1 MKKGGLYIGLLSI
14 GLLWFGWQG
23 PAFAETVTVKAT
35 APWEGE
41 EFAFPIG
48 DQRVYMVA
56 VFTGIMFIENSE
68 GALHAGSLVCPATVE
83 ANLQTMTK
91 SGKGH
96 CIISNTANTDG
107 ERVYAE
113 FSCTGD
119 LEGCQGPFILT
130 GGTGK
135 FTGITGEGKMISRI
149 QSRALTVVEGFE
161 SARQQG
167 EGIAIWPRITYSIPE
182 SP

>member
-1 MKKGGLYIGLLSI
+1 MNKKSCFLLFMLFGVCLLGLSER
-14 GLLWFGWQG
+14 
-23 PAFAETVTVKAT
+23 AFAEQKEVKAM

-41 EFAFPIG
+41 GFAFPIG
-48 DQRVYMVA
+48 NDRVYMVA
-56 VFTGIMFIENSE
+56 VFTGIMFVEDGQ

-83 ANLQTMTK
+83 ADMKAMTK

-96 CIISNTANTDG
+96 CIISNTEG

-119 LEGCQGPFILT
+119 LEGCRGPFTIT

-135 FTGITGEGKMISRI
+135 FTGITGEGEMISKI
-149 QSRALTVVEGFE
+149 QTRQLLVVEGFE
-161 SARQQG
+161 SARQHG
-167 EGIAIWPRITYSIPE
+167 EGVAIWPRITYSFPE
-182 SP
+182 TP

>member
-1 MKKGGLYIGLLSI
+1 MKKNRWFLLFMLLSMS
-14 GLLWFGWQG
+14 LLGHVG
-23 PAFAETVTVKAT
+23 TGFAEQATVQAM

-41 EFAFPIG
+41 GFAFPIG
-48 DQRVYMVA
+48 NDRVYMVA
-56 VFTGIMFIENSE
+56 VFTGIMFVEDGE

-83 ANLQTMTK
+83 ADMNAMTK

-96 CIISNTANTDG
+96 CIISNTDG

-119 LEGCQGPFILT
+119 LEGCRGPFTIT

-135 FTGITGEGKMISRI
+135 FTGITGDGEMISKI
-149 QSRALTVVEGFE
+149 QVRQLLVVEGFE
-161 SARQQG
+161 SARQHG
-167 EGIAIWPRITYSIPE
+167 EGVAVWPRITYSIPE
-182 SP
+182 NP

>member
-1 MKKGGLYIGLLSI
+1 MKKQFVCLSLISMGLLLL
-14 GLLWFGWQG
+14 GLQDRTL
-23 PAFAETVTVKAT
+23 AEQATVKAT
-35 APWEGE
+35 APWKGEG
-41 EFAFPIG
+41 FAFPIG
-48 DQRVYMVA
+48 NNRVYMVA
-56 VFTGIMFIENSE
+56 VFSGIMFVEDSQ

-83 ANLQTMTK
+83 ADLHTMTK
-91 SGKGH
+91 TGKGH
-96 CIISNTANTDG
+96 CIISNTDG

-119 LEGCQGPFILT
+119 LEGCKGPFTLT

-135 FTGITGEGKMISRI
+135 FTGIRGEGEMISKI
-149 QSRALTVVEGFE
+149 QSRAITVVEGFE

-167 EGIAIWPRITYSIPE
+167 EGVVIWPRITYSIPE